1 MKQFLEI
8 GLPLILPTL
17 IYVCYVVLARAR
29 GAAGQPEVPWFW
41 LAGAGGL
48 LAIVTFVAV
57 ALLGG
62 APPTDRYQA
71 PHLENGKIVPGQFQP
86 AN

>member
-1 MKQFLEI
+1 VRQFLEI
-8 GLPLILPTL
+8 LLPLILPTL
-17 IYVCYVVLARAR
+17 IYVAYVALARAR
-29 GAAGQPEVPWFW
+29 GATGQPEVPWFW
-41 LAGAGGL
+41 LAAAGGFL
-48 LAIVTFVAV
+48 VIVTFVAV

-71 PHLENGKIVPGQFQP
+71 PRMENGKIMPGQFQP

>member
-1 MKQFLEI
+1 MRQFLEI
-8 GLPLILPTL
+8 LLPLVLPTL
-17 IYVCYVVLARAR
+17 IYVAYVALERAR
-29 GAAGQPEVPWFW
+29 GATGQPDVPWVW
-41 LAGAGGL
+41 LGAAGGL
-48 LAIVTFVAV
+48 LVIVTFVAV

-71 PHLENGKIVPGQFQP
+71 PKLENGKIVPGQFQP

>member
-1 MKQFLEI
+1 VKQFLEI
-8 GLPLILPTL
+8 VLPLILPTL
-17 IYVCYVVLARAR
+17 IYAAYVVTARAR
-29 GAAGQPEVPWFW
+29 GVTGQPEIPWVW

-48 LAIVTFVAV
+48 LVIVTFVAI

-71 PHLENGKIVPGQFQP
+71 PRLENGKIQPGQFQP

>member
-1 MKQFLEI
+1 VKQFLEI
-8 GLPLILPTL
+8 ALPLILPTL
-17 IYVCYVVLARAR
+17 IYVSYVALARAR
-29 GAAGQPEVPWFW
+29 GATGQPEVPWFW

-48 LAIVTFVAV
+48 LVIVTFVAV